1 MSEEKQEKILYIA
14 THAND
19 DPEKAHLP
27 FVLGNAALAMDIHA
41 TVVLQSNGVYLARK
55 GFVDH
60 MVSGGG
66 FPPIKKLMADFV
78 ELGGKITVCK
88 PCIAERKID
97 ESDLIEGAETTAGGA
112 VNIAAIEADAV
123 FVF

>member
-1 MSEEKQEKILYIA
+1 MSEKQEKILYIC

-27 FVLGNAALAMDIHA
+27 FVLGNAALATDIKA
-41 TVVLQSNGVYLARK
+41 TVVLQSNGVYLAQK

-66 FPPIKKLMADFV
+66 FPPIKKLVADFL
-78 ELGGKITVCK
+78 EQGGEIKVCK
-88 PCIAERKID
+88 PCIAERNID
-97 ESDLIEGAETTAGGA
+97 ESDLIDGAVTTAGGA
-112 VNIAAIEADAV
+112 LNIAAIEADAI
-123 FVF
+123 FTF

>member
-1 MSEEKQEKILYIA
+1 MSDKQEKILYIG

-27 FVLGNAALAMDIHA
+27 FVLGNAALAMDIKA
-41 TVVLQSNGVYLARK
+41 TVVLQSNGVYLAKK
-55 GFVDH
+55 GFVDN

-66 FPPIKKLMADFV
+66 FPPIKKLMEDFTS
-78 ELGGKITVCK
+78 LGGEIKVCK
-88 PCIAERKID
+88 PCIAERKIE
-97 ESDLIEGAETTAGGA
+97 ESDLIPGAETTAGGA

-123 FVF
+123 LVF

>member
-1 MSEEKQEKILYIA
+1 MSEKQEKILYIA

-41 TVVLQSNGVYLARK
+41 TVVLQSNGVYLGKK
-55 GFVDH
+55 GFVDN
-60 MVSGGG
+60 MVAGGG
-66 FPPIKKLMADFV
+66 FPPIKKLMEDFRS
-78 ELGGKITVCK
+78 LGGEIKVCK
-88 PCIAERKID
+88 PCIAERNID
-97 ESDLIEGAETTAGGA
+97 ESELIEGAETTAGGA
-112 VNIAAIEADAV
+112 VNVAAIEADAV

>member
-1 MSEEKQEKILYIA
+1 MSEKQEKILYIG

-27 FVLGNAALAMDIHA
+27 FVLGNAALAMDIQA

-60 MVSGGG
+60 MVAGGG
-66 FPPIKKLMADFV
+66 FPPIKKLMEDYLAQ
-78 ELGGKITVCK
+78 GGEIKVCK

-97 ESDLIEGAETTAGGA
+97 ESDLVEGAQTIAGGA
-112 VNIAAIEADAV
+112 VNLAAIEADAV

>member
-1 MSEEKQEKILYIA
+1 MSEKQEKILYIG

-27 FVLGNAALAMDIHA
+27 FVLGNAALAMDIQA
-41 TVVLQSNGVYLARK
+41 IIVLQSNGVYLAKK

-66 FPPIKKLMADFV
+66 FPPIKKLLSDFL
-78 ELGGKITVCK
+78 EQGGEIKVCK

-97 ESDLIEGAETTAGGA
+97 ESDLIEGAVTTAGGA
-112 VNIAAIEADAV
+112 LNIAAIEADAILC
-123 FVF
+123 F